1 MFDPLIPLSISN
13 EYIPIEY
20 HYKLDI
26 NHQKPNFNGVAIIT
40 IDKNHHQQISHKY
53 KQSEKEKQEE
63 EELFFSITLHANKLV
78 IISATIG
85 DEKLS
90 IKYDKLQ
97 QRVTFLSSTQTYSQL
112 VTNNCLVMEVKYM
125 GQIKTINTYK
135 DETQGLFKTNFLDND
150 SGKSDNY
157 ILTTHFQPMG
167 AKQVFPIID
176 ELTHKPMIKL
186 DLKTLKKFQVFCN
199 GDEEDVVSNDDE
211 WKISKFVY
219 SKPIH
224 PAITGFLIGDFTWQ
238 LSKTVKTNNVEDSVR
253 VYAPSGEISKTNM
266 ALRIIENY
274 LPKLEAVFGKYPLNH
289 LYFVAVPFLKDGVME
304 NWSMIN
310 VIAPNLLINDGNY
323 QSNYNNNNNNNNNN
337 NQPET
342 YQLTELIVH
351 ELVHQWIGNW
361 VSFDNWGCLWFNE
374 AFATWAAR
382 KIIGTDT
389 TTSRSSNNNNML
401 AIDCFYDDGDG
412 DFKIGSIFQY
422 MERHQNPN
430 LNATTESI
438 FSTNIYEK
446 GIILLDMIDGIFEA
460 EGKNFLKQFANKIIE
475 KYQSKTIK
483 IFDIWQNLNDDILI
497 DLPSFVYSWTR
508 SKGYPLLRVTHKQN
522 DNDSLAKKIVI
533 EQHTYFHNITTEK
546 AGIED
551 TPYHIPLFIKAKTTS
566 DNNEDSSHGEK
577 TKLINLMMTDRS
589 IELDIDYHQLI
600 NINTGH
606 KGYYRVL
613 YDQLDVGNLSLMDP
627 KDIITI
633 ISDLGTVIG
642 TPNSNS
648 QDLINFI
655 ILMSNLLKL
664 ETQFNWEIWECA
676 LSYLEPI
683 IDILRHFSEFNK
695 FNTNWL
701 NKFVSDL
708 FNAIKW
714 DNNNSLDNISKNHY
728 NSLEWKVR
736 SSILQLQLNINNN
749 NSNNNNNN
757 NNGNHT
763 TGDAAYKV
771 AHKYYQNFMNSGI
784 NKKFTPKELL
794 PAIFNV
800 TMNKTSMKEYKKVLE
815 LVKNA
820 NVSLLKQ
827 TNATQ
832 QDLQTLSLTSL
843 SFVYGNN
850 SGSAADFELVNKT
863 LNFVNNNIDSKLIEL
878 GLIGFTFTNNQQI
891 IDTVFHWFK
900 LNYDNW
906 IMRSLRKGSDWSK
919 QIGITIQN
927 IMKMIIM
934 KMMVNNEMNKLKLN
948 EFIQLKL
955 KNLPNHGL
963 KELVDD
969 WYLENKE
976 NIRIGTF
983 YNDLCDHICQ

>member
-1 MFDPLIPLSISN
+1 MSDTLIPLSISN
-13 EYIPIEY
+13 EYVPIEY

-40 IDKNHHQQISHKY
+40 IGKNDQQTSHVD
-53 KQSEKEKQEE
+53 KQSEEKP
-63 EELFFSITLHANKLV
+63 FSITLHANKLV
-78 IISATIG
+78 LTSAIIG

-97 QRVTFLSSTQTYSQL
+97 QRVTFLSPQTYSQL
-112 VTNNCLVMEVKYM
+112 TTDNCLVMEVKYM

-199 GDEEDVVSNDDE
+199 GDENDVVFNDDDE
-211 WKISKFVY
+211 WKTSKFVY

-224 PAITGFLIGDFTWQ
+224 PAIMGFLVGDFTWQ

-253 VYAPSGEISKTNM
+253 VYAPSGEISKTNV
-266 ALRIIENY
+266 ALRIIEKY

-289 LYFVAVPFLKDGVME
+289 IYFVAIPFLKDGVME

-310 VIAPNLLINDGNY
+310 VIAPNLLIDENY
-323 QSNYNNNNNNNNNN
+323 SN
-337 NQPET
+337 NQAET
-342 YQLTELIVH
+342 QLTELIVH

-361 VSFDNWGCLWFNE
+361 VSFDSWSCLWFNE
-374 AFATWAAR
+374 AFATWTAR
-382 KIIGTDT
+382 KIIGANT
-389 TTSRSSNNNNML
+389 THSNDEMLSR
-401 AIDCFYDDGDG
+401 DCFYDDG

-422 MERHQNPN
+422 MERNQSPG

-446 GIILLDMIDGIFEA
+446 GIILLNMIDGIFEA
-460 EGKNFLKQFANKIIE
+460 ESKDFLREFATKIIE
-475 KYQSKTIK
+475 EYQSKSIK
-483 IFDIWQNLNDDILI
+483 IFDIWQKLNDDISI

-508 SKGYPLLRVTHKQN
+508 SKGYPLLRVTHQETGNNPSK
-522 DNDSLAKKIVI
+522 KKIAI
-533 EQHTYFHNITTEK
+533 EQHSYFHNMTTKE
-546 AGIED
+546 AAIED
-551 TPYHIPLFIKAKTTS
+551 TPYHIPLFIKAKTT
-566 DNNEDSSHGEK
+566 DGNENNKK

-589 IELDIDYHQLI
+589 IELDIDHQLI
-600 NINTGH
+600 NINTGY

-613 YDQLDVGNLSLMDP
+613 YDHFDVDNLSLMDP
-627 KDIITI
+627 KDIIMI
-633 ISDLGTVIG
+633 ISDLGTVMG

-648 QDLINFI
+648 NDLINFI
-655 ILMSNLLKL
+655 SLMGDLLKSK
-664 ETQFNWEIWECA
+664 EFNWEIWECA

-683 IDILRHFSEFNK
+683 IDILRHFSEFDK
-695 FNTNWL
+695 FNNQWL
-701 NKFVSDL
+701 SKFTGDL

-714 DNNNSLDNISKNHY
+714 DNNSLDKISRNQY

-736 SSILQLQLNINNN
+736 SSILQLNINNT
-749 NSNNNNNN
+749 SS
-757 NNGNHT
+757 
-763 TGDAAYKV
+763 TGEAAYKA

-784 NKKFTPKELL
+784 NKKFTPKEIL
-794 PAIFNV
+794 PAVFNV
-800 TMNKTSMKEYKKVLE
+800 TMSKASMKEYKKVLE

-827 TNATQ
+827 TNASQ

-843 SFVYGNN
+843 SFVYG
-850 SGSAADFELVNKT
+850 SGADVELVNKT

-878 GLIGFTFTNNQQI
+878 GLIGFTFTNNQRV
-891 IDTVFHWFK
+891 IDLVFHWFK

-919 QIGITIQN
+919 QIGITTQN

-934 KMMVNNEMNKLKLN
+934 KMMSNNEENKLRLN

-955 KNLPNHGL
+955 KTLPNHGL

-969 WYLENKE
+969 WHLENE
-976 NIRIGTF
+976 ESVRIGSF
-983 YNDLCDHICQ
+983 YNDLCDHICLK